1 MHISII
7 IPAYNEE
14 HLIGQ
19 CLQSVAEAIAAN
31 RNFGFTHEIIVVDN
45 NSTDNTANLAKQARA
60 RVIFEPINHIARARS
75 AGAAAA
81 TGEWLIFLDADC
93 VLSAGLVTDI
103 FQLIKEGKHVGAG
116 STLLMPGLPWWASAI
131 LKLWT
136 MLSVLYG
143 WAAGALMVCSARAFR
158 EIGGFNLELYAAEEI
173 EFSQKLKKW
182 GQAHYLKFTILTT
195 HPLETSGRKIRLY
208 SGREVFRQFMRLIF
222 HPHRTLH
229 DKKWLS
235 MWYDGR
241 R

>member
-1 MHISII
+1 MHISLI

-14 HLIGQ
+14 RLIGR
-19 CLQSVAEAIAAN
+19 CLQSVTEAIAAN
-31 RNFGFTHEIIVVDN
+31 RDVDFTHEIIVVDN
-45 NSTDNTANLAKQARA
+45 NSTDNTAHLAKQAGA

-75 AGAAAA
+75 AGATAA

-93 VLSAGLVTDI
+93 LLSTGLLADI
-103 FQLIKEGKHVGAG
+103 FRLIKEGKHVGAG

-136 MLSVLYG
+136 ILSVLFG
-143 WAAGALMVCSARAFR
+143 WAAGALMVCSSRAFR

-182 GQAHYLKFTILTT
+182 GRAHHLKFTILTA
-195 HPLETSGRKIRLY
+195 HPLETSARKIKLY
-208 SGREVFRQFMRLIF
+208 SGREVFGQFVRLIL
-222 HPHRTLH
+222 HPHRSLH

>member
-103 FQLIKEGKHVGAG
+103 FQLIKEGKHVGVG

>member
-7 IPAYNEE
+7 IPAFNEE
-14 HLIGQ
+14 RLIGQ
-19 CLQSVAEAIAAN
+19 CLQSVTEALAAN
-31 RNFGFTHEIIVVDN
+31 HNFGFTHEIIVVDN
-45 NSTDNTANLAKQARA
+45 NSTDNTARLAKQAGA
-60 RVIFEPINHIARARS
+60 RVIFEPINHIARART

-81 TGEWLIFLDADC
+81 NGDWLIFLDADC
-93 VLSAGLVTDI
+93 LLSEGLLTDI

-116 STLLMPGLPWWASAI
+116 STLLMPGQPWWANAI

-136 MLSVLYG
+136 MLSVLFG
-143 WAAGALMVCSARAFR
+143 WAAGALMVCNRKAFH

-182 GQAHYLKFTILTT
+182 GQAHRLKFTILTA
-195 HPLETSGRKIRLY
+195 HPLETSARKIKLY
-208 SGREVFRQFMRLIF
+208 SRREVFGQLLRLIL
-222 HPHRTLH
+222 HPHRSLH